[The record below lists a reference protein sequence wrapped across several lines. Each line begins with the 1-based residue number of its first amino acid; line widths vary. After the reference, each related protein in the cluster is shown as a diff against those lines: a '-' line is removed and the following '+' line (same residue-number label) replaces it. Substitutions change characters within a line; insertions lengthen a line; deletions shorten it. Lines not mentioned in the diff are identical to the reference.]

1 MYYTSKEQWREMH
14 ERRLASSANKG
25 GTTKVKRVM
34 KKFVIYTLRLVWIVV
49 GAALAMGV
57 LYVTAVVLA
66 EVIPAGTSFWVR
78 LAIGVPFIFAMPI
91 GATLLYVA
99 ITKRIDRRM
108 KHSIF

>member
-1 MYYTSKEQWREMH
+1 MYYTSKEMWREMH
-14 ERRLASSANKG
+14 ERRLASSANKE
-25 GTTKVKRVM
+25 TKTKRVM
-34 KKFVIYTLRLVWIVV
+34 KKIVIYTLRLVWIVV
-49 GAALAMGV
+49 GAAMAMGV